1 MSDSPVS
8 VPREPAKTRDKQK
21 DQSVKQYIEHLAL
34 DRLASCVSLTSRI
47 VVGGNLN
54 AIFLSNMRSPNP
66 MSRFVDDRDQGSS
79 DTTMATYALRRVAQ
93 LPAHDDRAWHVAWNP
108 SSPLLATCSADKTVR
123 VYHYRR
129 KESGEIEFTLIREV
143 PTGHT
148 KTVRAVAWSPSGETL
163 ATASFDSTIGVWEQ
177 DRGEWECVSTLEG
190 HENECKGVGYSC
202 TGTLLA
208 TCSRDKT
215 VWIWEGER

>member
-1 MSDSPVS
+1 M
-8 VPREPAKTRDKQK
+8 E
-21 DQSVKQYIEHLAL
+21 I
-34 DRLASCVSLTSRI
+34 
-47 VVGGNLN
+47 NLG
-54 AIFLSNMRSPNP
+54 P
-66 MSRFVDDRDQGSS
+66 S

-93 LPAHDDRAWHVAWNP
+93 LPAHDDRAWHIAWNP
-108 SSPLLATCSADKTVR
+108 TSPLLATCSADKTVR

-148 KTVRAVAWSPSGETL
+148 KTVRAVAWSPSGGTL
-163 ATASFDSTIGVWEQ
+163 ATASFDSTIGVWVQ

-202 TGTLLA
+202 TGTLMA

-215 VWIWEGER
+215 VWIWEGEGEREVMEGKTNYRIVLPDHEFECASVLMEHTQDVKCVAWHPSEEVHLLFYLRGRVHCHADSRIWVL